1 MLDLDAKSMIRVSM
15 INIDKKMI
23 SDDKWSHLHIVV
35 ATSGNILLN
44 NLDLA
49 IGIPERTTLT
59 DKPAQLSGQ
68 RRATTG
74 REVPPHCVVMAE

>member
-1 MLDLDAKSMIRVSM
+1 
-15 INIDKKMI
+15 MI

-49 IGIPERTTLT
+49 IDRQG
-59 DKPAQLSGQ
+59 S
-68 RRATTG
+68 ATSLRGYGGVET
-74 REVPPHCVVMAE
+74 ETS